1 MAERRI
7 KRLTP
12 ENFTVTLEN
21 DKNVWIDGCIAVLVY
36 DDERIVLKLRKRN
49 LTVTGSS
56 LTLEAFSDR
65 ELCIS
70 GRITGIALEERG

>member
-7 KRLTP
+7 KRLAP

-21 DKNVWIDGCIAVLVY
+21 DKNVWVDGCIAVLVY
-36 DDERIVLKLRKRN
+36 EEEQIVLKLSRRR
-49 LTVTGSS
+49 LTVTGSA
-56 LTLEAFSDR
+56 LTLEAFSDH
-65 ELCIS
+65 EICIS

>member
-7 KRLTP
+7 KRFAP

-21 DKNVWIDGCIAVLVY
+21 DRNVWVDGCIAVLVY
-36 DDERIVLKLRKRN
+36 EDERIVLKLSRRR

-56 LTLEAFSDR
+56 LTLEAFSGH

-70 GRITGIALEERG
+70 GRITGISLEARS